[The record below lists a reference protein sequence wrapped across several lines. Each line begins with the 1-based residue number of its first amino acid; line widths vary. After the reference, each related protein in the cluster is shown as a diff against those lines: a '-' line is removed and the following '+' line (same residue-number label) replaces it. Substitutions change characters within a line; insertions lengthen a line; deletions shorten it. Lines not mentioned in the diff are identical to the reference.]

1 MTTPTTPRG
10 GDKRVSIPRWGAIAF
25 LIFALALVVLAII
38 VTVKVTEPSNS
49 SRPAAQS
56 TANYTNPYTET
67 PASASTPTMTTSA
80 SPSFS
85 IATPT
90 TVTSSAPPQ
99 DLFPEWT
106 GDNAEAFSGKA
117 VEMALDAAF
126 VIDDR
131 VQRTIK
137 VRMTPQDKE
146 YHCGTQTLKGSSAF
160 DTPTIIWCQNDGRFY
175 VQYAAMTSRIGS
187 NRDGAIVDVLQAVG
201 QYMLHLRGNPGGNS
215 ACVAGAVAIK
225 LTDTNQLSIEK
236 ARNLAAYAT
245 DRTGYTTGLD
255 GINKC

>member
-1 MTTPTTPRG
+1 MTTPTTPHKG
-10 GDKRVSIPRWGAIAF
+10 GKRVSIPLWMVIATPIF
-25 LIFALALVVLAII
+25 VILLLILTAVMTAKIAGQ
-38 VTVKVTEPSNS
+38 TNS

-56 TANYTNPYTET
+56 TTVKSAPS
-67 PASASTPTMTTSA
+67 SASQTPTTTEATST

-85 IATPT
+85 ITTPT
-90 TVTSSAPPQ
+90 TVTSTAPPQ
-99 DLFPEWT
+99 DFFPEWT
-106 GDNAEAFSGKA
+106 GDNAQEFSEKS
-117 VEMALDAAF
+117 VQMALDAAF
-126 VIDDR
+126 VIDNR

-201 QYMLHLRGNPGGNS
+201 QYLLHLRGNPGGNS

-225 LTDTNQLSIEK
+225 LVDTGGLSIEK

-245 DRTGYTTGLD
+245 DRTGYAAGLD